1 MPSAPSGGQHAQ
13 RHANPTKP
21 TLRYK
26 VMPTR
31 QLRIESRLLSTFEP
45 MRHAQKSVATTALLL
60 AAWPAAAYASNG
72 LLTLVVGIP
81 LLLVACAL
89 LALMLAFRSRKP
101 ARIAAVVLFAPTL
114 AYSLYVSLDAV
125 ELLKHIGSENSMI
138 GLAFFGLLVLSC
150 VLFYMVAR
158 NRSARG

>member
-1 MPSAPSGGQHAQ
+1 
-13 RHANPTKP
+13 
-21 TLRYK
+21 
-26 VMPTR
+26 
-31 QLRIESRLLSTFEP
+31 

-81 LLLVACAL
+81 LLLVACAF
-89 LALMLAFRSRKP
+89 LALMLTFRSRKP
-101 ARIAAVVLFAPTL
+101 ARIAAAVLFAPTL

-158 NRSARG
+158 SRSACG